1 MQDDP
6 RLDGLLGDLER
17 RVMDAVWARGQ
28 ASVREVQEDLAGRDG
43 PAYTTVMTVMSRL
56 ADKGI
61 LTREKRGRAFLYRP
75 AQPSSAS
82 FARRQARLRVRA
94 LLDQLGDVAIAGI
107 VDELGEGSAEEREAL
122 AELVDELRERE
133 GGHETGGTGESV
145 GTDEPDEPDPADDR
159 EADAAR

>member
-1 MQDDP
+1 MPDDP

-28 ASVREVQEDLAGRDG
+28 ASVREVHDDLAGRDG

-61 LTREKRGRAFLYRP
+61 LTRDTRWRAFLYRP

-94 LLDQLGDVAIAGI
+94 LLDQLGDLAIAGI

-122 AELVDELRERE
+122 AELVDELRARE
-133 GGHETGGTGESV
+133 EGLEADEAGGSDGA
-145 GTDEPDEPDPADDR
+145 DEPDPADER